1 MFPKIHA
8 DVLGLYMLGIFY
20 KHDRSEKRE
29 EKGRGVFF
37 HENRAPI
44 HCPSEHVLKGL
55 STCTGLKL
63 KTLVVCV

>member
-29 EKGRGVFF
+29 RRKGEGSVF
-37 HENRAPI
+37 P
-44 HCPSEHVLKGL
+44 
-55 STCTGLKL
+55 
-63 KTLVVCV
+63 